1 MKLLVM
7 TDTHIRGTTPGR
19 RMDNFKETLLK
30 KLKEVKQIAI
40 EEEVDFILHGGDL
53 FDRPDTA
60 PSVVNEFIN
69 VLCDYPVPI
78 YLVAGN
84 HDLFGHNP
92 ETLPR
97 TMLGVLVASGVV
109 NLVSEEPILLS
120 KDGID
125 LQLTGKS
132 FDYEVDSKNTTAY
145 SVKKAEDVDYALHL
159 VHGMLLERPFFDQ
172 GYTLIED
179 VETEADLI
187 VVGHYHLGFGKL
199 EFNGTKFLNPG
210 ALARI
215 SADLKEIKRK
225 PQVALVD
232 FKEEIDIQ
240 LRELETASKGAE
252 VLDRSEIEDVKFR
265 EKKLANFIR
274 EVKATEQFKVFSSTD
289 ILDKLATNNQ
299 LESEVVAEARER
311 IGQAQERLGGSN

>member
-1 MKLLVM
+1 MKLLIM
-7 TDTHIRGTTPGR
+7 TDTHIRGTTPSR

-30 KLKEVKQIAI
+30 KLKEVGQIAV

-60 PSVVNEFIN
+60 PSVVNEFIE
-69 VLCDYPVPI
+69 VLCSYPVPI

-132 FDYEVDSKNTTAY
+132 FDYEVDCKDTTAY
-145 SVKKAEDVDYALHL
+145 SVEKAKDVDYALHL
-159 VHGMLLERPFFDQ
+159 VHGMLLKKPFFDQ

-179 VETEADLI
+179 VETEADLT
-187 VVGHYHLGFGKL
+187 VVGHYHLGFDKL
-199 EFNGTKFLNPG
+199 EFEGKKFLNPG
-210 ALARI
+210 ALVRV
-215 SADLKEIKRK
+215 SADLKEINRQ
-225 PQVALVD
+225 PQIALVD
-232 FKEEIDIQ
+232 FKEDVDIQ
-240 LRELETASKGAE
+240 LRELETALKGEE
-252 VLDRSEIEDVKFR
+252 VLDRSEIEDIKFR

-274 EVKATEQFKVFSSTD
+274 EVRATEEFKVFSSTD
-289 ILDKLATNNQ
+289 ILDELATNHQ

-311 IGQAQERLGGSN
+311 ISQAQERLGGE

>member
-30 KLKEVKQIAI
+30 KLKEVRQIAVD
-40 EEEVDFILHGGDL
+40 EQVDFILHGGDL

-60 PSVVNEFIN
+60 PSVVNEFIK
-69 VLCDYPVPI
+69 VLCSYPVPI

-92 ETLPR
+92 ETLQR

-109 NLVSEEPILLS
+109 NLVSEEPIFLS
-120 KDGID
+120 RNGID

-132 FDYEVDSKNTTAY
+132 FDYEVDCKDTTAY
-145 SVKKAEDVDYALHL
+145 SVKKAKDVDYALHL
-159 VHGMLLERPFFDQ
+159 VHGMLLKKPFFEH
-172 GYTLIED
+172 GYTLVED

-187 VVGHYHLGFGKL
+187 VAGHYHLGFGKL
-199 EFNGTKFLNPG
+199 EFNETKFLNPG
-210 ALARI
+210 ALVRV
-215 SADLKEIKRK
+215 SADLKEINRQ
-225 PQVALVD
+225 PQIALVD
-232 FKEEIDIQ
+232 FTKEVDIQ
-240 LRELETASKGAE
+240 LRRLETAPKGEE

-265 EKKLANFIR
+265 EKKLASFIR
-274 EVKATEQFKVFSSTD
+274 EVRATEEFKVFSSTD
-289 ILDKLATNNQ
+289 ILDKLAHNHQ
-299 LESEVVAEARER
+299 LESEVVVEARER
-311 IGQAQERLGGSN
+311 ISRAQERVGGE